1 MSHDKTD
8 GAMWQY
14 AVLRLADDGR
24 HGAREDAVLRA
35 HPPVARCYAPSVKG
49 GSVKTEREVK
59 VSVVRKPDITVRL
72 EPCAKPFVPPDG
84 VVVELPTLA
93 DLVFNYNL
101 GVL

>member
-1 MSHDKTD
+1 M
-8 GAMWQY
+8 
-14 AVLRLADDGR
+14 
-24 HGAREDAVLRA
+24 
-35 HPPVARCYAPSVKG
+35 
-49 GSVKTEREVK
+49 KTEREVK